1 MKEQAPAVFCVRES
15 VIMVQVPAVHP
26 ATALVRSFPRGP
38 SASLIVLSEQCT
50 RLRHAVAL
58 TAVVATGLLR
68 AQRRTVCGGGAKH
81 FDACRDGELNVCA
94 CGVAVRIPGA
104 GAPSQTALHAE
115 SQ

>member
-1 MKEQAPAVFCVRES
+1 
-15 VIMVQVPAVHP
+15 
-26 ATALVRSFPRGP
+26 
-38 SASLIVLSEQCT
+38 
-50 RLRHAVAL
+50 VAL

-68 AQRRTVCGGGAKH
+68 AQPCRDPRGDTLHQRRTVCGGGAKH